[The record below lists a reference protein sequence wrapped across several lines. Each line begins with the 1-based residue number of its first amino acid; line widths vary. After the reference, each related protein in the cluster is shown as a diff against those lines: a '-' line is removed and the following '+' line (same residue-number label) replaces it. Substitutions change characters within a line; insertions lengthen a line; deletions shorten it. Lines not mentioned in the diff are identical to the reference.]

1 MLCTADCPAS
11 SHPQRPERIPPHC
24 THHCDNPPP
33 PVYLQD
39 TYRCRCRG
47 LGWSLGLCIS
57 IPAPSDAGE
66 IRGGRN
72 DLPFK
77 RKEYKLGLEEQTAVE
92 LMMFHEA
99 QAVGRQAL
107 ETSGSK
113 GCPKLVESLVPTATV
128 PLARQGKRTPYIEK
142 QRHYFA
148 NKGPSSQGYGF
159 SCGHVWM

>member
-1 MLCTADCPAS
+1 M
-11 SHPQRPERIPPHC
+11 H
-24 THHCDNPPP
+24 
-33 PVYLQD
+33 LQD

-57 IPAPSDAGE
+57 IPALSDAGE
-66 IRGGRN
+66 IWGGRN

-77 RKEYKLGLEEQTAVE
+77 RKEHKLGLEEQTAVE

-113 GCPKLVESLVPTATV
+113 GCPKLVDSLVPTATV
-128 PLARQGKRTPYIEK
+128 PLARQGKKNNSLSGLGLPDPDEIHSF
-142 QRHYFA
+142 Q
-148 NKGPSSQGYGF
+148 
-159 SCGHVWM
+159 